1 MFDFFSFLM
10 KKTSYLQQEESN
22 RGRGL
27 PGVVGVRRGSGH
39 DGRLGVVSL
48 KGVGVSLKRI
58 KL

>member
-1 MFDFFSFLM
+1 LICFSFFDE

-27 PGVVGVRRGSGH
+27 PGVGMRRGSGH
-39 DGRLGVVSL
+39 EGRLGVVSL